1 MNCGQSLKRSGTT
14 AERLAEFHN
23 KIADLAFLDPA
34 CGCGNFLVITYR
46 ELRLLE
52 LEILRQQNQSGQ
64 GFLDIGSIVKLDIT
78 SFYGIEIDEWAARIA
93 EVAMWLMDHQM
104 NMMVS
109 EEFGQYFNRL
119 PLASSAN
126 IVNGNALR
134 MDWEEVVSKNEL
146 NFIIGNPPF
155 VGAKYMSKEQKEDMK
170 KVAGSIK
177 SFGLLDFVAAWYILT
192 IRFIQSS
199 NIKAAFVS
207 TNSVCQG
214 EQVGILWKYILE
226 SEGGIINFAHRTFQW
241 NSESRKK
248 AAVHVVI
255 VGFSKLENTS
265 KLLFD
270 YEELNSEPLSVKA
283 LNINGYL
290 VNGINIFL
298 SKRRSPTSNIPIMKF
313 GNQPIDG
320 GYFSLDENEK
330 DNAIDENPELHKYI
344 RKYVGSYE
352 FINNVNRYC
361 LWLSNVPPDLIR
373 KNQFLKERINAV
385 KKFRL
390 GSKREATRDLA
401 NFPTRFA
408 FISHQETEY
417 IIIPSVSSIKRKYVP
432 IGFMSKDVIA
442 SNLCLIIPGAN
453 LFHFGILTSAMHM
466 TWLSYVGGKLKSD
479 YRYSASLVYN
489 NFPWPKSPTDKQKET
504 VEAKAQAVLDARA
517 LYPDSSL
524 ADLYDPLTMPP
535 ELVKAH
541 QALDKAVDKCYRP
554 QPFPNERKRIEFLFE
569 LYAEYTEP
577 LLGGKK

>member
-1 MNCGQSLKRSGTT
+1 
-14 AERLAEFHN
+14 
-23 KIADLAFLDPA
+23 
-34 CGCGNFLVITYR
+34 
-46 ELRLLE
+46 
-52 LEILRQQNQSGQ
+52 
-64 GFLDIGSIVKLDIT
+64 
-78 SFYGIEIDEWAARIA
+78 
-93 EVAMWLMDHQM
+93 
-104 NMMVS
+104 
-109 EEFGQYFNRL
+109 
-119 PLASSAN
+119 
-126 IVNGNALR
+126 
-134 MDWEEVVSKNEL
+134 
-146 NFIIGNPPF
+146 
-155 VGAKYMSKEQKEDMK
+155 
-170 KVAGSIK
+170 
-177 SFGLLDFVAAWYILT
+177 
-192 IRFIQSS
+192 
-199 NIKAAFVS
+199 
-207 TNSVCQG
+207 
-214 EQVGILWKYILE
+214 
-226 SEGGIINFAHRTFQW
+226 
-241 NSESRKK
+241 
-248 AAVHVVI
+248 
-255 VGFSKLENTS
+255 
-265 KLLFD
+265 
-270 YEELNSEPLSVKA
+270 
-283 LNINGYL
+283 
-290 VNGINIFL
+290 
-298 SKRRSPTSNIPIMKF
+298 MKF